1 MLGKK
6 KLSNLFSDF
15 LTPCISLKMQSPEMG
30 ALSKRL
36 SQARPRNPFFMKSQT
51 LKTFLGAVVVAGALA
66 MTGQQS
72 AQAGTLHNGWNY
84 SIDSFNDGTE
94 GGTIGQNSKFEFYG
108 MAYKLVGNKV
118 VFAINS
124 NLARTGYNSG
134 GAAGGN
140 IGYGDLML
148 DFTGQGN
155 LNSAN
160 GGLQAISFAPNDG
173 NRSTGVYDSV
183 TAKSVATVNQGYGTT
198 NSHTNTVSWL
208 GGTASYGEMA
218 ANTSYISGN
227 AAALNLIQ
235 SGTRTG
241 GITQITDFSGMG
253 LDFGHF
259 NATGTQTF
267 GFSIDKSLLKKGSFV
282 ASLFAEC
289 GNDGMILTGKIVP
302 EPSAMIGLTAV
313 GLMAGASQLRKRR
326 RAAASIES

>member
-1 MLGKK
+1 
-6 KLSNLFSDF
+6 
-15 LTPCISLKMQSPEMG
+15 
-30 ALSKRL
+30 
-36 SQARPRNPFFMKSQT
+36 MKSLT
-51 LKTFLGAVVVAGALA
+51 LKTLLGAVIVAGAFA
-66 MTGQQS
+66 MTGQA

-108 MAYKLVGNKV
+108 MAYKQVGNQV

-124 NLARTGYNSG
+124 NLAKTGYNYG

-148 DFTGQGN
+148 DFTGQGS
-155 LNSAN
+155 LSGAN
-160 GGLQAISFAPNDG
+160 GSLQAVKFATNDG
-173 NRSTGVYDSV
+173 SNSMGVYDGV
-183 TAKSVATVNQGYGTT
+183 TAKSVTTANSGYGTT
-198 NSHTNTVSWL
+198 NSHTATVSYL
-208 GGTASYGEMA
+208 GGTASYGEVA
-218 ANTSYISGN
+218 SNTSYIDGN
-227 AAALNLIQ
+227 AAALNVIDT
-235 SGTRTG
+235 GTYRG
-241 GITQITDFSGMG
+241 GITEIADFSGLG

-267 GFSIDKSLLKKGSFV
+267 GFSIDKSLLKRGSFV

-289 GNDGMILTGKIVP
+289 GNDGLVLTGAIVP

-326 RAAASIES
+326 RAAVSIEG

>member
-1 MLGKK
+1 
-6 KLSNLFSDF
+6 
-15 LTPCISLKMQSPEMG
+15 
-30 ALSKRL
+30 
-36 SQARPRNPFFMKSQT
+36 MKSQT
-51 LKTFLGAVVVAGALA
+51 LKTLFGAVVVAGALA
-66 MTGQQS
+66 MTGQQA

-84 SIDSFNDGTE
+84 SIDSFKDGTE

-108 MAYKLVGNKV
+108 MAYKQIGNQV

-124 NLARTGYNSG
+124 NLAKTGYNYGS
-134 GAAGGN
+134 AAGGN

-155 LNSAN
+155 LNGAN
-160 GGLQAISFAPNDG
+160 GSLQAVHFANNDG
-173 NRSTGVYDSV
+173 NNSMGVYDGV
-183 TAKSVATVNQGYGTT
+183 TAKSVTTANSGYGTT
-198 NSHTNTVSWL
+198 NSHTATVSYL

-218 ANTSYISGN
+218 SNTSYIDGN
-227 AAALNLIQ
+227 ASALNVIE
-235 SGTRTG
+235 SGTYKG
-241 GITQITDFSGMG
+241 GITALNDLSGLG

-267 GFSIDKSLLKKGSFV
+267 GFSIDKSLLKKGSFI

-289 GNDGMILTGKIVP
+289 GNDGLVLTGAIVP

-326 RAAASIES
+326 RAAVSIEG

>member
-1 MLGKK
+1 
-6 KLSNLFSDF
+6 
-15 LTPCISLKMQSPEMG
+15 
-30 ALSKRL
+30 
-36 SQARPRNPFFMKSQT
+36 MKSQT
-51 LKTFLGAVVVAGALA
+51 LKTLLGAVVVAGTLA

-108 MAYKLVGNKV
+108 MAYKQVGNQV

-124 NLARTGYNSG
+124 NLARTGYNSS

-160 GGLQAISFAPNDG
+160 GGLQAINFAPNDG
-173 NRSTGVYDSV
+173 NRSTGVYDGV

-198 NSHTNTVSWL
+198 NSHTSTVNWL

-218 ANTSYISGN
+218 ANTSYINGN

-241 GITQITDFSGMG
+241 GITQIADFSGMG

-289 GNDGMILTGKIVP
+289 GNDGLILTGAVVP

-313 GLMAGASQLRKRR
+313 GVMAGASQLRKRR
-326 RAAASIES
+326 RAAGSVEG

>member
-1 MLGKK
+1 
-6 KLSNLFSDF
+6 
-15 LTPCISLKMQSPEMG
+15 
-30 ALSKRL
+30 
-36 SQARPRNPFFMKSQT
+36 MKSQT
-51 LKTFLGAVVVAGALA
+51 LKTLLGAVVVAGTLA
-66 MTGQQS
+66 MTGQQT
-72 AQAGTLHNGWNY
+72 AQAGTMHNGWNY

-108 MAYKLVGNKV
+108 MAYKQVGNQV
-118 VFAINS
+118 IFAINS
-124 NLARTGYNSG
+124 NLARTGYDYRNS
-134 GAAGGN
+134 AGGN

-148 DFTGQGN
+148 DLTGTGN
-155 LNSAN
+155 LNNAN
-160 GGLQAISFAPNDG
+160 GNLQAVHFAPNDM
-173 NRSTGVYDSV
+173 NRTVGLYDAV
-183 TAKSVATVNQGYGTT
+183 TAKSVATANAGYGTT
-198 NSHTNTVSWL
+198 NSHTNTVSRL

-218 ANTSYISGN
+218 ANTSYINGN
-227 AAALNLIQ
+227 AAALNVINT
-235 SGTRTG
+235 GTFKG
-241 GITQITDFSGMG
+241 GITQLTDFSGLG

-267 GFSIDKSLLKKGSFV
+267 GFSIDKSLLRKGSFV

>member
-1 MLGKK
+1 
-6 KLSNLFSDF
+6 
-15 LTPCISLKMQSPEMG
+15 
-30 ALSKRL
+30 
-36 SQARPRNPFFMKSQT
+36 MKSQM
-51 LKTFLGAVVVAGALA
+51 LKTLLGAVVVAGALA
-66 MTGQQS
+66 MTGQA

-108 MAYKLVGNKV
+108 MAYKQIGNQV

-124 NLARTGYNSG
+124 NLAKTGYNSR

-155 LNSAN
+155 LNRAN
-160 GGLQAISFAPNDG
+160 GGLQAVNFAPNDG
-173 NRSTGVYDSV
+173 NRSTGVYDGV
-183 TAKSVATVNQGYGTT
+183 TATSVATANQGYYST
-198 NSHTNTVSWL
+198 NYHTSTVRRL
-208 GGTASYGEMA
+208 GGNASYGEIA
-218 ANTSYISGN
+218 SNTSYMDGDK
-227 AAALNLIQ
+227 AALNLIQ

-241 GITQITDFSGMG
+241 GITEIADFSSMG

-289 GNDGMILTGKIVP
+289 GNDGLVLTGAIVP

-326 RAAASIES
+326 RAAVSIEG